1 MSISKI
7 YRFSLTNEILQLI
20 INQILSEDVED
31 VIQTSKRIQPVSA
44 LEETQN
50 RERIGLHCSRSDNP
64 QRHLGVC

>member
-50 RERIGLHCSRSDNP
+50 RERIGLRCSRSDNP